1 MSESNLEGRAAIH
14 DLFTRY
20 CCALDNGE
28 IEAVVDCFTVDAI
41 LKSPVIDISG
51 HDEIRAFAG
60 RFAAQRAAGTQF
72 RHMVSNIAMTIT
84 GNRAAASAYLLVLIS
99 KDGNHRCLP
108 PGRYACEL
116 IKEDSGQSESCTS
129 CIAKEGQAISA
140 GMLLADRDLSDLN
153 GVILEKRY
161 SRRAALVNLVVSP
174 GLNRF
179 ETTPSPSDKRDKE
192 ACTMIFLWEGVRA

>member
-1 MSESNLEGRAAIH
+1 MSESNLEDRAAIH

-28 IEAVVDCFTVDAI
+28 IEVVVDCFTVDAI

-51 HDEIRAFAG
+51 CDEIRAFAG

-99 KDGNHRCLP
+99 KDGNHRSLP

-116 IKEDSGQSESCTS
+116 IKEDGGQW
-129 CIAKEGQAISA
+129 
-140 GMLLADRDLSDLN
+140 RF
-153 GVILEKRY
+153 
-161 SRRAALVNLVVSP
+161 SRRTVFHDHDYTLD
-174 GLNRF
+174 GIGR
-179 ETTPSPSDKRDKE
+179 
-192 ACTMIFLWEGVRA
+192 